1 MQMSYDV
8 FFASSNKNKFFEAKK
23 ILEEFNISLGFFKC
37 NLLEIQSDKLEDI
50 ALQKIKNAFQ
60 ICKKPVIVEDDGL
73 YIDSLNGFPGPYSSY
88 VFQTIGNKGIL
99 KITNTKRDASFR
111 SIIAYSDSHN
121 KGKLFKGKIP
131 GKISKSL
138 KGKGW
143 GYDPIFIPKG
153 QFKTFAELEQKND
166 ISHRYLALKKFASW
180 FQNK

>member
-8 FFASSNKNKFFEAKK
+8 FFASSNKNKYLEAKK
-23 ILEEFNISLGFFKC
+23 ILEEFDISLGFFKC

-50 ALQKIKNAFQ
+50 AIQKTKNAFHL
-60 ICKKPVIVEDDGL
+60 CKKPVIIEDDGL

-99 KITNTKRDASFR
+99 KITNTKRNASFR
-111 SIIAYSDSHN
+111 SIIAYSDSKH
-121 KGKLFKGKIP
+121 KGKLFKGKVS

-143 GYDPIFIPKG
+143 GYDPIFIPSK
-153 QFKTFAELEQKND
+153 QSKTFAELEDKNN